1 LVEEDHPAV
10 GLFPNFIV
18 EIIYVCDIL
27 IIEMKTRGDCG
38 KDCLNCG
45 LFRVHCP
52 GCITRVCLVAK
63 CKRGISYT
71 GITHPKEICRLCRYC
86 TSTDVIPKGLKIEAM
101 PELKVRTKVEF
112 PRFVPVVRL
121 TDERSWFWNDL
132 PLPWIV
138 VRLAE
143 LVKDKALMQSVSSRG
158 LHEFLGFNGK
168 ILLSTVM
175 EDELLDELMPK
186 DYVRMINDIRP
197 DATMTPDSYT
207 YIDDPLCLSW
217 EQTLKQATFSRAFSE
232 LDIPVVGVIKG
243 VIWKQI
249 AWSVERAIELGC
261 SSFAI
266 PSRELA
272 ELGLL
277 DGVISA
283 VTNVLQKSKMDAQLL
298 LYGLSYP
305 FRSKGEFVYSGL
317 SWFIG
322 AKNGYYYKG
331 GSAYLLTDTSIK
343 IEKCHCATCKGRV
356 APELKD
362 DIRSLALHN
371 LLQTVGRFE

>member
-1 LVEEDHPAV
+1 MV
-10 GLFPNFIV
+10 
-18 EIIYVCDIL
+18 IIYVGDVIVIGL
-27 IIEMKTRGDCG
+27 KARGDCG

-45 LFRVHCP
+45 LFRTHCP
-52 GCITRVCLVAK
+52 GCITRACLIAK

-71 GITHPKEICRLCRYC
+71 GITQPKEMCRLRRYC
-86 TSTDVIPKGLKIEAM
+86 TSPDVTPKDLITRAM
-101 PELKVRTKVEF
+101 PKLKVWTKVEL
-112 PRFVPVVRL
+112 PRYVPVVRL
-121 TDERSWFWNDL
+121 TDESSWFWNDL
-132 PLPWIV
+132 PFPWII

-143 LVKDKALMQSVSSRG
+143 LVKDKALMQKVSSRG
-158 LHEFLGFNGK
+158 LHDFLGFDGK

-175 EDELLDELMPK
+175 EDELLDELTPN
-186 DYVRMINDIRP
+186 DYIGMINDIRP

-217 EQTLKQATFSRAFSE
+217 EQTLKQAVFSRAFSE
-232 LDIPVVGVIKG
+232 LDIPAVGLIKG

-249 AWSVERAIELGC
+249 AWSTERAIELGC
-261 SSFAI
+261 GSFAL

-283 VTNVLQKSKMDAQLL
+283 VTTALRKGKEDAQLL

-305 FRSKGEFVYSGL
+305 LRKRSEFAYSGL

-322 AKNGYYYKG
+322 AKNGLYYKG
-331 GSAYLLTDTSIK
+331 NASFLVTDNSIGS
-343 IEKCHCATCKGRV
+343 EECRCAACRGRM
-356 APELKD
+356 APQLKD

-371 LLQTVGRFE
+371 LLQTMGRFG